1 MVQIQLFSNYI
12 QLVHLYTLQHCNRR
26 CGKCLQIIIFFLLS
40 VEKVVLKQLYSK
52 IPGIYVH
59 VHPRLPLRNRTI
71 REIGS
76 KEEQMNSFSV
86 NATYILR
93 PTLHIHTF
101 PDPTP
106 MPMFSPTTEKHDP
119 RYSDGTQR
127 MFLPFCVIH
136 VLFKLT
142 PTPMPRYWGD

>member
-12 QLVHLYTLQHCNRR
+12 QLVHFYTLQHCNRR

-40 VEKVVLKQLYSK
+40 LEKVVLKQPGSK
-52 IPGIYVH
+52 IAGINIH
-59 VHPRLPLRNRTI
+59 MHPRPPLRNRTI
-71 REIGS
+71 REIES

-86 NATYILR
+86 NATYIFR
-93 PTLHIHTF
+93 FKLHIHTF

-106 MPMFSPTTEKHDP
+106 MPMFFPTTDKHDH

-136 VLFKLT
+136 VSFKLT
-142 PTPMPRYWGD
+142 PTPRYWGG